1 MSIKSHLS
9 ALIHLASADD
19 DLADKERELIFLI
32 GTKGGMSQDEIKALM
47 EDPEELNIPDGLSD
61 DDKFELLYNVVQ
73 LMKIDREVF
82 ISEIKFCEEVAE
94 KLGFNRK
101 VISELSA
108 NIYSDPAITSDRELL
123 KQKAMKFKN

>member
-9 ALIHLASADD
+9 ALIQLASADD

-32 GTKGGMSQDEIKALM
+32 GTTGGLSQAEIQALM
-47 EDPEELNIPDGLSD
+47 DDPEDLNIPDGLTD
-61 DDKFELLYNVVQ
+61 DDRFELLYNVVQ
-73 LMKIDREVF
+73 LMKIDSEVF
-82 ISEIKFCEEVAE
+82 ISEIKYCEDVAE